1 VALILFGTAD
11 GSQSTPYASPQ
22 EDNATRVGTTAGG
35 FATEGLSK
43 GLDQL
48 TGMEI
53 TTKIDTSNSSN
64 PRPEVELQIAK
75 DISLQLAFVLG
86 TPPPG
91 TNPDTTYATIDW
103 RFVRNWSLATTVGNL
118 GTTIADV
125 IWQYRY

>member
-1 VALILFGTAD
+1 
-11 GSQSTPYASPQ
+11 
-22 EDNATRVGTTAGG
+22 
-35 FATEGLSK
+35 
-43 GLDQL
+43 
-48 TGMEI
+48 MEI
-53 TTKIDTSNSSN
+53 TTKIDTSDSAN

-118 GTTIADV
+118 GTTIADI